1 MKLFQIDIFKTL
13 YFNLKYLPFK
23 QCVKLPIIIYKGVR
37 LNKIKGVIRIN
48 ATHIKPGLIKIG
60 KRILGNIDFKN
71 SKTILELDG
80 YISFNGSAIIGLGT
94 KISVGKEGKLFLG
107 DDFRITGGGT
117 TIICNKNIN
126 FGNNCLLSW
135 EILIMDTDYHKILNE
150 NDEIINEDKPIN
162 IGNHVWIGC
171 RNTILKGVTI
181 AENNVIAANS
191 TITKSF
197 YSTESVIGNNTEVLK
212 SNIRWNN

>member
-1 MKLFQIDIFKTL
+1 
-13 YFNLKYLPFK
+13 
-23 QCVKLPIIIYKGVR
+23 
-37 LNKIKGVIRIN
+37 
-48 ATHIKPGLIKIG
+48 
-60 KRILGNIDFKN
+60 
-71 SKTILELDG
+71 
-80 YISFNGSAIIGLGT
+80 
-94 KISVGKEGKLFLG
+94 
-107 DDFRITGGGT
+107 
-117 TIICNKNIN
+117 
-126 FGNNCLLSW
+126 
-135 EILIMDTDYHKILNE
+135 MDTDYHKILNE